1 MPTKPML
8 TYKAIGWLL
17 TYPQADLIA
26 ALPELQQVIAAE
38 GLLSV
43 SVENNLLRFTA
54 ALGTGDLI
62 DLQEAYVGLFDKSRQ
77 ASLHLFEHV
86 HGESRDRGMA
96 MVNLREIYVAAGLF
110 QDEGELPD
118 YLPMYLEYLSILPRN
133 DAKAG
138 LADVAPILQGIHRQL
153 ARRGSGYA
161 APLAAML
168 ELAAVKPLAAE
179 TDETEARDDTPEAID
194 RAWEEQAV
202 AFGPENDPARDN
214 DCGRAS
220 AMVARMTAQSATLSR
235 TEARHD

>member
-1 MPTKPML
+1 MPKKPML

-26 ALPELQQVIAAE
+26 ALPELQQVIAGE

-43 SVENNLLRFTA
+43 STENNLLRFTA

-96 MVNLREIYVAAGLF
+96 MVNLREIYAAAGLF

-118 YLPMYLEYLSILPRN
+118 YLPMYLEYLSILP
-133 DAKAG
+133 DKEAKAG
-138 LADVAPILQGIHRQL
+138 LVDVAPILQGIHRQL
-153 ARRGSGYA
+153 ARRESAYA
-161 APLAAML
+161 APLAALL
-168 ELAAVKPLAAE
+168 ELAAVKPLAVEAE
-179 TDETEARDDTPEAID
+179 ETEARDDTPEAID

-202 AFGPENDPARDN
+202 AFGPENDPTRGD

-220 AMVARMTAQSATLSR
+220 AMVARMNAQSATPSR

>member
-1 MPTKPML
+1 MPKKPML

-17 TYPQADLIA
+17 TYPQVELIA
-26 ALPELQQVIAAE
+26 ALPDLQRVLAAE

-43 SVENNLLRFTA
+43 STENYLLKFTA
-54 ALGTGDLI
+54 SLATADLI

-110 QDEGELPD
+110 PDEGELPD
-118 YLPMYLEYLSILPRN
+118 YLPLYLEYLSVLPGKEAR
-133 DAKAG
+133 AG
-138 LADVAPILQGIHRQL
+138 LTDVAPILQSIHRQL
-153 ARRGSGYA
+153 ARRENGYA
-161 APLAAML
+161 APLAALL
-168 ELAAVKPLAAE
+168 EIAGVKPLVVEAE
-179 TDETEARDDTPEAID
+179 ETEARDDTPEAID

-202 AFGPENDPARDN
+202 AFGPENDPTRGD

-220 AMVARMTAQSATLSR
+220 AMVARMNAQNATPSR